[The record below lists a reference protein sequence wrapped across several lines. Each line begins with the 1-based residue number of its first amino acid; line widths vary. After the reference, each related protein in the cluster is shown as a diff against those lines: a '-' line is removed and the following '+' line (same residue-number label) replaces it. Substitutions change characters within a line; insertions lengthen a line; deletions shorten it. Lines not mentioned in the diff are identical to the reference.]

1 MTDFATTDYFSD
13 QDIAQDPY
21 DYLDYLRAQNPVFR
35 EPNYGVIAV
44 TGYDEAVAAFKDYE
58 TFSAVNAIGGPF
70 PPLPF
75 VPVGDDISEQ
85 IEAHRHLFPINEMMV
100 VMDPPEHTRARSL
113 LSRLLT
119 PARLKENEDFM
130 WELADL
136 QLDEFIANGRCELLA
151 EYGKPFATLVIADL
165 LGVPADDRAEFRKS
179 LGAGKE
185 PGSAVGALDHTPVAV
200 NPLEWLDGKFTGY
213 IDERRRQPR
222 EDVLNSL
229 AAATYPDGTTP
240 EVVDVVRAATFLFAA
255 GQETVVKLLSASTRV
270 LAERPDLQDKLRADR
285 SLIGN
290 FIEESLR
297 IESPTKVD
305 FRLARKTTSLGG
317 VDIKAGTVLMLCLGA
332 ANRDPRKFEQPDE
345 FLLDRKNVR
354 EHITFGRGIHTCA
367 GAPLARVEA
376 KVTLNR
382 LLDRMTDIAI
392 DEAQHGPAGERRY
405 RYEPTFL
412 LRGLSELHLT
422 FTPVA

>member
-13 QDIAQDPY
+13 QDIAQNPY
-21 DYLDYLRAQNPVFR
+21 EYLDYLREQNPVFR
-35 EPNYGVIAV
+35 EPNYGVVAV

-70 PPLPF
+70 PSLPF
-75 VPVGDDISEQ
+75 LPEGDDISEQ

-130 WELADL
+130 WELADR
-136 QLDEFIANGRCELLA
+136 QLDEFIASGKCEVLG

-165 LGVPADDRAEFRKS
+165 LGVPADDRAEFRAS
-179 LGAGKE
+179 LGAGNE

-213 IDERRRQPR
+213 ITERRQQPR

-229 AAATYPDGTTP
+229 AAAAYPDGTTP

-305 FRLARKTTSLGG
+305 FRLARKTTTLGG

-332 ANRDPRKFEQPDE
+332 ANRDPRKFERPDE
-345 FLLDRKNVR
+345 FQLDRKNVR

-392 DEAQHGPAGERRY
+392 DEPQHGPAGDRRY